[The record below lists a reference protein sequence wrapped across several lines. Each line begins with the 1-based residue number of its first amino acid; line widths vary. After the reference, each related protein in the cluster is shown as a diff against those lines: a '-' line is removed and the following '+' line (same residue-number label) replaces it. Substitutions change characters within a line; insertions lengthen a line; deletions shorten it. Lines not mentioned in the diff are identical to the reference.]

1 MVHFILDTQN
11 PSHINISLKRLVSLR
26 GQNHVSFSVEQ
37 CIENILVEGERAEDE
52 WTKLL
57 SVRNAL
63 HKNKHKSHYISTLGS
78 ATHLIDWLSA
88 REVVVGKVGD
98 KTLLLLSSL
107 DKHPLQITAGTCRAS
122 SVLPKCQII

>member
-1 MVHFILDTQN
+1 M
-11 PSHINISLKRLVSLR
+11 R
-26 GQNHVSFSVEQ
+26 GRNHVSFSVEQ

-78 ATHLIDWLSA
+78 ATYLITAFWLSA

-122 SVLPKCQII
+122 SVLPKSQII

>member
-11 PSHINISLKRLVSLR
+11 PSHILTLIFLLSFSKKLTIR
-26 GQNHVSFSVEQ
+26 GRNHVSFSVEQ

-57 SVRNAL
+57 SVPNAL

-78 ATHLIDWLSA
+78 ATYL
-88 REVVVGKVGD
+88 
-98 KTLLLLSSL
+98 
-107 DKHPLQITAGTCRAS
+107 ITATLAEC
-122 SVLPKCQII
+122 